1 MSLKKSPQPRQK
13 THKYGIT
20 GGIGSGKSYVCR
32 SIEAA
37 GYPVFYCDDEARRII
52 RTDADV
58 RAALTALIGTS
69 VYDEEGLPV
78 KSVLSA
84 YIRSGK
90 EHADQVNAIVHPRVA
105 EAFESWSWLQPSP
118 AVFMECALLFEARFD
133 RFVDTSILVKA
144 PLETRISRIMNR
156 DGASRQQALEWM
168 ALQMPEEEKEQ
179 RANYIIN
186 NDGVAE
192 IAPQLQRIINNSYF

>member
-1 MSLKKSPQPRQK
+1 
-13 THKYGIT
+13 
-20 GGIGSGKSYVCR
+20 
-32 SIEAA
+32 
-37 GYPVFYCDDEARRII
+37 
-52 RTDADV
+52 
-58 RAALTALIGTS
+58 
-69 VYDEEGLPV
+69 
-78 KSVLSA
+78 
-84 YIRSGK
+84 
-90 EHADQVNAIVHPRVA
+90 
-105 EAFESWSWLQPSP
+105 
-118 AVFMECALLFEARFD
+118 MECALLFEARFD

>member
-90 EHADQVNAIVHPRVA
+90 EHADHVNAIVHPRVA
-105 EAFESWSWLQPSP
+105 EAFESWSRLQPSP
-118 AVFMECALLFEARFD
+118 AVFMECALLFEAHFD
-133 RFVDTSILVKA
+133 RFVDTSILVTA

>member
-52 RTDADV
+52 RTDAGV

-105 EAFESWSWLQPSP
+105 EAFESWSRLQPSP
-118 AVFMECALLFEARFD
+118 AVFMECALLFESRFD
-133 RFVDTSILVKA
+133 RFVDTSILVTA